1 MGILLKSR
9 SPVSVLI
16 KKRQALF
23 NTLSEK
29 LKYIVSTLGNLPSE
43 QIFPHSRQSLVP
55 GTSTREHR
63 EHGCLSENYGNSHVT
78 NTSQYRN
85 PIVR

>member
-29 LKYIVSTLGNLPSE
+29 LKYIVSTSGNLPSE
-43 QIFPHSRQSLVP
+43 QIFPHSRQSLVT
-55 GTSTREHR
+55 GTSAQ
-63 EHGCLSENYGNSHVT
+63 GSIENMAVLVKIMVI
-78 NTSQYRN
+78 
-85 PIVR
+85 PM